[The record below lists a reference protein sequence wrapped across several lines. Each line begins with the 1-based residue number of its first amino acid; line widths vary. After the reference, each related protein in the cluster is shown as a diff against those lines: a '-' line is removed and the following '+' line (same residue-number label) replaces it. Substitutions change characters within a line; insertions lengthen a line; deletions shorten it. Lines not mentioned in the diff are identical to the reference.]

1 MSLVDAIIYST
12 AIGATI
18 AFAFIVWN
26 YGKGLKDSPRELW
39 LLFGTKLIEYTAY
52 AATNMT
58 FILWLSA
65 DCGLGDVEAGAYISS
80 WSLGLSVMNMIAGA
94 LVDAIGIRKTLLFST
109 VLLIIARF
117 FMIWLTNPVLVMLFG
132 FVPLA
137 LGFAIVAPVI
147 SVGIKRYTT
156 KEGAALGFGLFYVL
170 MNVGFAVG
178 GWVFDDVRDRYSLK
192 NAAGKILNE
201 NAGAVVMGYHLSTY
215 QLIMAVGF
223 VLTFF
228 SATCIFFLRDSVE
241 LKEDGTIAVN
251 DKVANKKDGVSA
263 LKNAWDATVKAAKET
278 VATLRGVMT
287 ERMFWHFIMVA
298 SLTVFVR
305 FIFFHFHYTF
315 PKYGVRVLGEGAK
328 IGSIYGVLNPVLIVF
343 LVPLVAS
350 MTKKVASYKMLV
362 IGTLIS
368 SLSVFLAAIPG
379 EYFASLNQSW
389 LGEIIFVR
397 WLDVAPD
404 MSSLAA
410 NPPSLAYWP
419 MIFFILI
426 FTIGEA
432 IWSPRLMQ
440 FTAEIAPEGKEG
452 TYLALSVLPFF
463 AAKFVAGPMSGLLVK
478 HYTPVTE
485 VVTAAG
491 EKTTVVGD
499 ISNHYMIW
507 VWIGG
512 MAILSPILLMA
523 FRRSV
528 LKFSHHT
535 EQH

>member
-1 MSLVDAIIYST
+1 MNVVDLIIYSSL
-12 AIGATI
+12 IGAVI
-18 AFAFIVWN
+18 AFGFIVWN
-26 YGKGLKDSPRELW
+26 YAKGLKESPRELW

-94 LVDAIGIRKTLLFST
+94 LVDAIGIRRTLLIST

-117 FMIWLTNPVLVMLFG
+117 FMVWVTNPALVMILG
-132 FVPLA
+132 FIPLA

-178 GWVFDDVRDRYSLK
+178 GWIFDDVRERFSLK
-192 NAAGKILNE
+192 DAAGKVLNE
-201 NAGAVVMGYHLSTY
+201 NSGAVVLGYHLTTY
-215 QLIMAVGF
+215 QLIMLVGF
-223 VLTFF
+223 ALTFL
-228 SATCIFFLRDSVE
+228 SATCIFFLREGVE
-241 LKEDGTIAVN
+241 LTEDGSVKLSPEVKRAGRGSLATAVE
-251 DKVANKKDGVSA
+251 ATKKA
-263 LKNAWDATVKAAKET
+263 ARETVK
-278 VATLRGVMT
+278 TLRGVMT
-287 ERMFWHFIMVA
+287 EKMFWHFIMVM
-298 SLTVFVR
+298 SLVVFVR

-362 IGTLIS
+362 VGTLIS
-368 SLSVFLAAIPG
+368 SVSVFIAAIPG
-379 EYFASLNQSW
+379 EYFASLTNSW
-389 LGEIIFVR
+389 VGEIIFVR
-397 WLDVAPD
+397 WLGVAPD
-404 MSSLAA
+404 MATLAL
-410 NPPSLAYWP
+410 NPPALAYWP
-419 MIFFILI
+419 MIVFILT

-452 TYLALSVLPFF
+452 TYLAMSVLPFF

-499 ISNHYMIW
+499 ISQHFMVWI
-507 VWIGG
+507 WIGG
-512 MAILSPILLMA
+512 MAILSPIGLLA
-523 FRRSV
+523 FKKSV
-528 LKFSHHT
+528 LKFSHNT
-535 EQH
+535 ESH